1 MDDYLMQLI
10 KNHRYDVDDVMPLVG
25 FYLARM
31 REISAV
37 RLIVTG
43 KAVGAAEEGIRS
55 RLRATY
61 A

>member
-1 MDDYLMQLI
+1 
-10 KNHRYDVDDVMPLVG
+10 MPVVG
-25 FYLARM
+25 FYLARLG
-31 REISAV
+31 EISAV